1 MLRRSCQASDIAIDM
16 RVVADPTRT
25 CSVGS
30 YRELIE
36 FTDALLQ
43 GDANALDE
51 ARERLR
57 FVVGDA
63 GVVRAAAIVG
73 NFQMMNRALDTLGA
87 TLGEAMP
94 SQIRALAE
102 ELGVDAPDHWR

>member
-1 MLRRSCQASDIAIDM
+1 MLRASCKANDIAIDM
-16 RVVADPTRT
+16 RVVVDSTRA
-25 CSVGS
+25 CGVSN
-30 YRELIE
+30 YRELID

-43 GDANALDE
+43 GDMAVLED

-57 FVVGDA
+57 TVEGDA

-87 TLGEAMP
+87 TLGEVTP
-94 SQIRALAE
+94 PQIRALAE
-102 ELGVDAPDHWR
+102 ELGVDAPSYWR

>member
-1 MLRRSCQASDIAIDM
+1 MLRRSCKANHMVIDM
-16 RVVADPTRT
+16 RVVVDSTRG
-25 CSVGS
+25 CSVS
-30 YRELIE
+30 NYRELID

-43 GDANALDE
+43 GDNNVLDE
-51 ARERLR
+51 ARGRLHCA
-57 FVVGDA
+57 VGDA

-87 TLGEAMP
+87 TLGEVMP

-102 ELGVDAPDHWR
+102 ELGVDAPSHWG